1 MAKSMDSPQPLK
13 RKGYS
18 QAIQE
23 SAVQQPTDLKEYI
36 PVPGMNGERGEKGP
50 KGDSGEKGETGPQ
63 GPKGDTGK
71 AGPQGPRG
79 EPGKGAEGYDST
91 SGQYPGWAYYKNNS
105 DRPTSLGPERGDDG
119 WVSINFNA
127 NLALSVQDYIPKG
140 LASLWLSDV
149 GMFNFKG
156 LKVGAKVDIRY
167 DLTITTNS
175 NYTDLWFRTF
185 NEKYDNSP
193 TSYVANLKYQ
203 YSYDIS
209 VLQTVYI
216 DSQRIKSYGLKPQA
230 RTDLESS
237 ILLKGIYLSIC

>member
-1 MAKSMDSPQPLK
+1 MAQSMESPQPLK

-23 SAVQQPTDLKEYI
+23 SSAMQPPDLKEYI
-36 PVPGMNGERGEKGP
+36 PVPGLTGVQGERGL
-50 KGDSGEKGETGPQ
+50 KGDPGQKGDTGPQ

-71 AGPQGPRG
+71 TGPQGPRG
-79 EPGKGAEGYDST
+79 EPGRGGEGYDSA

-140 LASLWLSDV
+140 LTSLWLSDI

-156 LKVGAKVDIRY
+156 LKLGAKVDIRY
-167 DLTITTNS
+167 DFTITTNS

-216 DSQRIKSYGLKPQA
+216 DNQRIKSYGLKPQA

>member
-1 MAKSMDSPQPLK
+1 MAQSMDSPQPLK

-50 KGDSGEKGETGPQ
+50 KGDSGEKGETGSQ

-79 EPGKGAEGYDST
+79 EPGKGAEGYDSP

-119 WVSINFNA
+119 WVSINFNP

-140 LASLWLSDV
+140 LTSLWLSDI

-156 LKVGAKVDIRY
+156 LKLGAKVDIRY
-167 DLTITTNS
+167 DFTITTNS

-216 DSQRIKSYGLKPQA
+216 DNHRIKSYGLKPQA

>member
-1 MAKSMDSPQPLK
+1 MAQSMDSPQPLK

-23 SAVQQPTDLKEYI
+23 SELQQPQDLREYI
-36 PVPGMNGERGEKGP
+36 PVPGLTGERGERGL
-50 KGDSGEKGETGPQ
+50 KGDPGEKGETGPQ

-71 AGPQGPRG
+71 AGPQGLRG
-79 EPGKGAEGYDST
+79 EPGKGAEGYDSA

-119 WVSINFNA
+119 WVSINFNP

-140 LASLWLSDV
+140 LTSLWLSDI
-149 GMFNFKG
+149 GIFNFKG
-156 LKVGAKVDIRY
+156 LKLGAKVDIRY
-167 DLTITTNS
+167 DFTITTNS

-185 NEKYDNSP
+185 NEKYDNPP

-216 DSQRIKSYGLKPQA
+216 DSHRIKSYGLKPQA

>member
-1 MAKSMDSPQPLK
+1 MDSPQPLK

-23 SAVQQPTDLKEYI
+23 SAFQQPPDLKEYI
-36 PVPGMNGERGEKGP
+36 PVPGLTGVQGEKGL
-50 KGDSGEKGETGPQ
+50 KGDPGEKGDTGPQ

-71 AGPQGPRG
+71 TGPQGLRG
-79 EPGKGAEGYDST
+79 EPGRGGEGYDSP
-91 SGQYPGWAYYKNNS
+91 SGQYPGWAYYKNNLNIV
-105 DRPTSLGPERGDDG
+105 TNLGPERGDDG
-119 WVSINFNA
+119 WVSIDFKTNPS
-127 NLALSVQDYIPKG
+127 LCIEEYIPKG
-140 LASLWLSDV
+140 LTSLWLSD
-149 GMFNFKG
+149 GNMFNFKG
-156 LKVGAKVDIRY
+156 LKLGAKVDIRY
-167 DLTITTNS
+167 DLTVATNS

-185 NEKYDNSP
+185 NEKYENSP

-209 VLQTVYI
+209 VLQTIYI
-216 DSQRIKSYGLKPQA
+216 DSQRVKSYGLKPQA

>member
-1 MAKSMDSPQPLK
+1 MAQSMDSPQPLK

-23 SAVQQPTDLKEYI
+23 SSAQQPPDLKEYI

-50 KGDSGEKGETGPQ
+50 KGDTGEKGETGPQ

-79 EPGKGAEGYDST
+79 EPGKGAEGYDSA

-140 LASLWLSDV
+140 LTSLWLSDI

-156 LKVGAKVDIRY
+156 LKLGAKVDIRY
-167 DLTITTNS
+167 DFTITTNS

-193 TSYVANLKYQ
+193 TSY
-203 YSYDIS
+203 
-209 VLQTVYI
+209 
-216 DSQRIKSYGLKPQA
+216 
-230 RTDLESS
+230 
-237 ILLKGIYLSIC
+237 LSLIHI

>member
-1 MAKSMDSPQPLK
+1 MAQSMDSPQPLK

-23 SAVQQPTDLKEYI
+23 SAVQQPADLKEYI

-79 EPGKGAEGYDST
+79 EPGKGAEGYDSA

-216 DSQRIKSYGLKPQA
+216 DNQRIKSYGLKPQA